1 MNKIDV
7 KRKYVLEWFDNEVD
21 KARNH
26 NSENVRKYVR
36 EYAVPV
42 QTQATDHMQRWL
54 IGLNNVIK
62 REKLLKN

>member
-1 MNKIDV
+1 MNKNEV
-7 KRKYVLEWFDNEVD
+7 KRKYVLEWFDNEVE
-21 KARNH
+21 KATNH
-26 NSENVRKYVR
+26 NSKNVRQCVR

-42 QTQATDHMQRWL
+42 RTQATDHVQRWL